1 MTNKAL
7 RILIADQE
15 HFHRMKIERLFNRLD
30 YYRVAP
36 VQNLSELLTL
46 VDYGCQSFDVVII
59 NAALARGVLDLP
71 KYFLD
76 CPHVHHALI
85 YNDRMASSV
94 GTAARIRVIAAQLP
108 DASEITRLMASVDKP
123 AQQTPADS
131 NHWLRQRHG

>member
-7 RILIADQE
+7 RILIADRE

-59 NAALARGVLDLP
+59 NAALAQGALDLA

-76 CPHVHHALI
+76 CPHVHHTLI
-85 YNDRMASSV
+85 YNDRMATSV
-94 GTAARIRVIAAQLP
+94 GSAAGIRSIAAQLP
-108 DASEITRLMASVDKP
+108 DASEIARLMACVDQP
-123 AQQTPADS
+123 PQLTTADS
-131 NHWLRQRHG
+131 YHWLRQCQG